1 LKTKYGNLK
10 KHPLIKNS
18 ILYVITDAINKAVPF
33 LILPILTHYL
43 VPADYGI
50 VSNYNVYIN
59 FLILFVGINVQS
71 VISVN
76 FYKLE
81 KSKIANY
88 VSNILIVILIT
99 LFVCSIVVLLLYK
112 QIDRFLSVGIFYIM
126 AGLLIAIS
134 QVLCSINL
142 TLWRLEERPIYFGSY
157 QITQTISEIT
167 ISLILIICL
176 NMTWMGRVIGIGTS
190 SILYAVFSI
199 VLLWKRGYLNF
210 HYDRKYIKEAFKF
223 GLPLIPH
230 SISIWARSGADRLII
245 TSAAGV
251 AASGIYA
258 AGFQFGLVISFLTL
272 AFSNAYAP
280 YLYKTLAISDH
291 NILALKKTRIVK
303 FTYLYIIVLVI
314 ITIIAIFASNFVIDH
329 FLSPKYKDTKI
340 YIVWALFA
348 QTFQGIY
355 LMYAGFIFFAQ
366 KSGSLAWV
374 TFICSALQVGL
385 SYYLVQ
391 SVGPIGA
398 AYSNFTISV
407 LNCVAVMILSS
418 RVYQMPWL
426 SFHRLSIRQLFQS

>member
-223 GLPLIPH
+223 GLPL
-230 SISIWARSGADRLII
+230 
-245 TSAAGV
+245 
-251 AASGIYA
+251 
-258 AGFQFGLVISFLTL
+258 F
-272 AFSNAYAP
+272 
-280 YLYKTLAISDH
+280 
-291 NILALKKTRIVK
+291 RIV
-303 FTYLYIIVLVI
+303 
-314 ITIIAIFASNFVIDH
+314 
-329 FLSPKYKDTKI
+329 
-340 YIVWALFA
+340 
-348 QTFQGIY
+348 
-355 LMYAGFIFFAQ
+355 
-366 KSGSLAWV
+366 
-374 TFICSALQVGL
+374 
-385 SYYLVQ
+385 
-391 SVGPIGA
+391 
-398 AYSNFTISV
+398 
-407 LNCVAVMILSS
+407 
-418 RVYQMPWL
+418 
-426 SFHRLSIRQLFQS
+426 